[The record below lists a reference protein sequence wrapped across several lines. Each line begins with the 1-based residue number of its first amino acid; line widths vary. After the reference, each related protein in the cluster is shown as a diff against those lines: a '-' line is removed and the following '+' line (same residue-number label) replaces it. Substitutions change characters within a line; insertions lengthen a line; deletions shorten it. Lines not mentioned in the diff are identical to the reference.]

1 MAIKRVLLP
10 ITTDGWNEPAAE
22 AAFIASRLL
31 QAEVR
36 GLLVQPSPVTYPATG
51 EYVDPDLM
59 RQVMDNTRKD
69 MAEVQK
75 RLGEQFR
82 AIAGRHAPT
91 EHQFAAQEGDAGDLV
106 AHAARLADLSV
117 LGAGDQSGDWQLL
130 LDATLFRSG
139 RPVLVAP
146 RQGVTERQ
154 FDRVLIAWKE
164 TTEAARAVA
173 AAQPFLMRAEEVHLI
188 TIGEGEGDV
197 TSLQEVEQYLQL
209 HYSEVRSEAIP
220 PARRPISDTLFERA
234 EALGGALL
242 VMGAYSHY
250 RWREQVF
257 GGVTET
263 ALRKPRTP
271 ILMAH

>member
-1 MAIKRVLLP
+1 MGIKRVLLP
-10 ITTDGWNEPAAE
+10 VTIDGWNEPAAE

-31 QAEVR
+31 QAEVQ
-36 GLLVQPSPVTYPATG
+36 GLLAQPSPATFPMTG

-59 RQVMDNTRKD
+59 RQVADNTRKD
-69 MAEVQK
+69 IAEVQK
-75 RLGEQFR
+75 RLSERFG
-82 AIAGRHAPT
+82 AVAGRHAPV
-91 EHQFAAQEGDAGDLV
+91 EHRFGAEEGDAGDIV

-117 LGAGDQSGDWQLL
+117 LGASGQSNEWQIV

-139 RPVLVAP
+139 RPVLVVP

-154 FDRVLIAWKE
+154 FDKVLIAWKD

-173 AAQPFLMRAEEVHLI
+173 AAQPFLLRAEEVHLI
-188 TIGEGEGDV
+188 TIGEGDEEAM
-197 TSLQEVEQYLQL
+197 SLRDVEQYLQL

-220 PARRPISDTLFERA
+220 PGRQSISDTLFGRA

-250 RWREQVF
+250 RWREQLF
-257 GGVTET
+257 GGVTES
-263 ALRKPRTP
+263 ALREPRTP
-271 ILMAH
+271 VLMAH